1 MRLEDRRRYKRG
13 KFHNRIAEVKME
25 KIPANEYEEAFDP
38 TDYFDRYYSG
48 NPPLAQHMLRCYH
61 TALQQVQGTVKVLDY
76 GAGPLMLSCI
86 SSAAKASEIVLSDYT
101 KGNRK
106 ALGQWLNGDSA
117 AFDWTPHFRYV
128 VQELEG
134 KGEEEVDERQKMV
147 RKLVKAVV
155 HCDITQDPPITP
167 GYDQPYDVVI
177 TSLVMEGAATNSE
190 EYLANITRLGKLVKP
205 GGIILYYGV
214 ENKQGYYQI
223 GDHHFPNFYATAEFA
238 LKGFRDAGFDDL
250 SVELF
255 ETSHTVTNRVFRF
268 IKGTRKH

>member
-1 MRLEDRRRYKRG
+1 M
-13 KFHNRIAEVKME
+13 I
-25 KIPANEYEEAFDP
+25 
-38 TDYFDRYYSG
+38 
-48 NPPLAQHMLRCYH
+48 
-61 TALQQVQGTVKVLDY
+61 
-76 GAGPLMLSCI
+76 
-86 SSAAKASEIVLSDYT
+86 
-101 KGNRK
+101 
-106 ALGQWLNGDSA
+106 
-117 AFDWTPHFRYV
+117 
-128 VQELEG
+128 
-134 KGEEEVDERQKMV
+134 

-205 GGIILYYGV
+205 GCIVLYYGV

-238 LKGFRDAGFDDL
+238 LKGFGDAGFDDL
-250 SVELF
+250 SVEIF
-255 ETSHTVTNRVFRF
+255 ETCHSVTNRVFRF